1 MIFPRMKKFQM
12 SDSSLYHFVSTL
24 PNGAH
29 LKDAKTGKY
38 ILANK
43 TCSDIFAIN
52 KPDDIVGLTT
62 FDLDKFMRPY
72 WGVGYAKV
80 ISDMDYR
87 VRGLGTSVFNHDDIF
102 INAYNYV
109 YIQDIFKMPLMGTNN
124 KVTAVLTI
132 LTDRTK
138 QTNFFELLNLYK
150 RMYKDKSSGLVQ
162 FLKYL
167 GLDEF
172 FYSTLT
178 EKEILCLL
186 HMKSNQSYKNIAE
199 VLRISLKTVE
209 THVSHIIAK
218 LKTENLS
225 FVLAYLRNW
234 K

>member
-1 MIFPRMKKFQM
+1 M
-12 SDSSLYHFVSTL
+12 SDSSLFGFVRTL

-52 KPDDIVGLTT
+52 EPENIIGLTA

-72 WGVGYAKV
+72 WGVDYAKE

-87 VRGLGTSVFNHDDIF
+87 VRGLATPVFQHDDIF
-102 INAYNYV
+102 INAYNHIC
-109 YIQDIFKMPLMGTNN
+109 IQDIFKMPLMGTNN

-138 QTNFFELLNLYK
+138 QIDFFMLLNLYK
-150 RMYKDKSSGLVQ
+150 KMYKDKSSGLIQ
-162 FLKYL
+162 FVKYL
-167 GLDEF
+167 GLDAF
-172 FYSTLT
+172 FYDNLT

-186 HMKSNQSYKNIAE
+186 HMKSNQSYKNIADT
-199 VLRISLKTVE
+199 LRISLKTVE

-218 LKTENLS
+218 LKAENLS
-225 FVLAYLRNW
+225 AVLAYLRNW